1 MKVPPVLQHF
11 LNYFLALG
19 GDGQAESVLGRISLA
34 LIRIAFA
41 GYVVCA
47 IWFDQIYIMNYNLFL
62 LIGIAGIIVIGI
74 EGTMEGLEEQD

>member
-47 IWFDQIYIMNYNLFL
+47 I
-62 LIGIAGIIVIGI
+62 
-74 EGTMEGLEEQD
+74 

>member
-1 MKVPPVLQHF
+1 MKSRILKHY
-11 LNYFLALG
+11 LNYFLVLG
-19 GDGQAESVLGRISLA
+19 DDGQAESVLGRISLA

-62 LIGIAGIIVIGI
+62 LVGIAGIIVICI